1 MMTLEEALDRILSSI
16 NPLPEEVV
24 AISEAVGRVPTQ
36 ALLAPTDLPPFDNSA
51 FDGYAVRSVD
61 VARASKENPVILEAT
76 GSVKAGEA
84 PVEIVGPGT
93 CMRILTGALL
103 PAGADAV
110 VMQEDTRIPREGVVE
125 VLDAV
130 KAWEGVRMAGD
141 DVRRGAVLADAGEA
155 LRPAHMGLLAGSGFA
170 RIAVHRR
177 PRVTL
182 LSTGNELI
190 PLGGVLKPGQIY
202 DSNSL
207 LMRALADQDRLPIV
221 HTGHIPDTLEQTMAE
236 LHDAAR
242 QADVVVTT
250 GGVSVGDAD
259 FVKPAMA
266 ALGGSLDLWRIAIKP
281 GKPFAF
287 GRLGAAYWFG
297 LPGNPVSAFVTWW
310 LLVRPALRRLMGRR
324 STRGRRVLACLAE
337 PVANRGDRRHFIRVR
352 FDDAGK
358 VRLAGVQAS
367 HVQSS
372 LAIADALLDMPPG
385 AHWETGR
392 EVMVECVD

>member
-1 MMTLEEALDRILSSI
+1 MMTLEEALDRILSTI
-16 NPLPEEVV
+16 EPLPEDVV
-24 AISEAVGRVPTQ
+24 PVAEAVGRVPTQ
-36 ALLAPTDLPPFDNSA
+36 DLVASTDLPPFDNSGV
-51 FDGYAVRSVD
+51 DGYAVRSSD
-61 VARASKENPVILEAT
+61 LTRASETSPVTLECIGA
-76 GSVKAGEA
+76 VKAGEA
-84 PVEIVGPGT
+84 PSEIVGPGT

-110 VMQEDTRIPREGVVE
+110 VMQEDTRIPGNGGVE
-125 VLDAV
+125 VLSAV
-130 KAWEGVRMAGD
+130 GPWEGVRMAGD
-141 DVRRGAVLADAGEA
+141 DVRRGAVLAEAGEA
-155 LRPAHMGLLAGSGFA
+155 LRPAHIGLLAGSGFA
-170 RIAVHRR
+170 KVSVHRR

-182 LSTGNELI
+182 LSTGSELI

-202 DSNSL
+202 DSNSV
-207 LMRALADQDRLPIV
+207 LMRALANQDHLPIV

-236 LHDAAR
+236 LHMASR

-259 FVKPAMA
+259 YVKPAMA

-310 LLVRPALRRLMGRR
+310 LLVRPALSRLMGMR
-324 STRGRRVLACLAE
+324 STRGRQVLARLAE
-337 PVANRGDRRHFIRVR
+337 SIANRGDRRHFVRVR
-352 FDDAGK
+352 FDADGL

-372 LAIADALLDMPPG
+372 LAAADGLLDMPPG
-385 AHWETGR
+385 AHWEAGR
-392 EVMVECVD
+392 EVQVQWLG